1 MKKENESQLESIMQK
16 FEQKLAKSKD
26 VHEQR
31 QSEEDAFYVEFRRVR
46 ANVIRPAMEDVG
58 NQLKAR
64 GHNFEISEL
73 DDERRKRDAKIT
85 MSITLGGVP
94 SSAYTPE
101 NTVLVS
107 FAHTGH
113 TSVSIQA
120 STPSQHRS
128 GFAGPRGNYAASEIT
143 TDLVEKKIL
152 EVLEEVFSPR
162 R

>member
-16 FEQKLAKSKD
+16 FEEKLVKSKD
-26 VHEQR
+26 VHERR

-46 ANVIRPAMEDVG
+46 TEVIRPAMEDVG

-64 GHNFEISEL
+64 GHNFEILEI

-85 MSITLGGVP
+85 MRIMIGGVP

-120 STPSQHRS
+120 STPSQHSS
-128 GFAGPRGNYAASEIT
+128 GFAGPRGNYAVSEIT
-143 TDLVEKKIL
+143 TDLVEKTLL
-152 EVLEEVFSPR
+152 EVLEEVFGPR

>member
-16 FEQKLAKSKD
+16 FEEKLAKSKD
-26 VHEQR
+26 VHERR

-46 ANVIRPAMEDVG
+46 TEVIRPAMEDVG

-64 GHNFEISEL
+64 GHNFEILEI

-85 MSITLGGVP
+85 MRIMIGGVP

-120 STPSQHRS
+120 STSSQHRS
-128 GFAGPRGNYAASEIT
+128 GFAGPRGNYAVSEIT
-143 TDLVEKKIL
+143 TDSVEKTIL
-152 EVLEEVFSPR
+152 EVLEDVFRPR
-162 R
+162 